1 MKRKLIVLT
10 IFGLITSGF
19 FFFQKYRGTP
29 IFKTSYSH
37 FVESVRNKKA
47 DNVVFSDRFIDY
59 MVGSKKYKTSRPKGE
74 TDSLKEVKESDIHY
88 TFQPESKPILT
99 PVVVLLFGI
108 FLAVSTFIMWRLYCF
123 VNRVISNMR
132 HMQGGPHFGSSS
144 FGGSGSG
151 PGDPFG
157 GGGSRPPTPSES
169 PSKFFEPEQ
178 SDVKFDDIAGN
189 EEAKEELEQIVDF
202 LKSNKKYKKMGANLP
217 KGAILYGPSGT
228 GKTMFAKAIAGE
240 SGVPFMY
247 VSGSEFV
254 EMYVGVGAAR
264 VRDMFAKAREAS
276 PCVVFIDEIDAV
288 GKKRSNSDKNS
299 ERDQTLN
306 QILVEMDGFN
316 SLGSDVIVIGAT
328 NRLETLDDALLRPGR
343 FDKHVSVD
351 LPDREGRFKIL
362 DLSLKKLPLLEDN
375 INVERLS
382 KKTVGFSG
390 ADLVNVVNESA
401 LLAVKDDLKKI
412 DQDCLERAIEKVAY
426 GSEKKSRKQDEKEL
440 ENTAWHESGHAL
452 LGLILDNNA
461 KIDKITII
469 PRTKSLG
476 HVSFLSEEKHS
487 TKSQLLNSICISLGG
502 RVGEEM
508 LAGDYTPGASSDIRS
523 ATRTARN
530 MVTKWGMS
538 SLGMLNLNNMEEGW
552 KTHELSDDMLEKVDK
567 EIRGIV
573 DGQYDRAKKLLD
585 MNKESLKNLSELLLD
600 KETLTGEEVE
610 KLLDGV
616 LVNIE
621 GYNVFFKKEEE

>member
-1 MKRKLIVLT
+1 MKKKLIFVI
-10 IFGLITSGF
+10 IFGLITSSF
-19 FFFQKYRGTP
+19 LFFQKYRGTP
-29 IFKTSYSH
+29 ILERGYSH
-37 FVESVRNKKA
+37 FIQNVRDKKV
-47 DNVVFSDRFIDY
+47 DNVVFGKDFIDY
-59 MVGSKKYKTSRPKGE
+59 TIKTEKYKTPRPTGE
-74 TDSLKEVKESDIHY
+74 TDSLEEVKENKIYYS
-88 TFQPESKPILT
+88 FKLEKKPILA
-99 PVVVLLFGI
+99 PVVILLFGI
-108 FLAVSTFIMWRLYCF
+108 FLSLSTFILWRVYCF
-123 VNRVISNMR
+123 INRFMSNLR
-132 HMQGGPHFGSSS
+132 HMRNGPHFGNSIGNMSSS
-144 FGGSGSG
+144 GTDIFNS
-151 PGDPFG
+151 PK
-157 GGGSRPPTPSES
+157 PPSPSDS
-169 PSKFFEPEQ
+169 PSKFFEPEK
-178 SDVKFDDIAGN
+178 SDVRFADIAGN

-202 LKSNKKYKKMGANLP
+202 LKNNKKYKKMGAKLP

-288 GKKRSNSDKNS
+288 GKKRGNSDKNS

-328 NRLETLDDALLRPGR
+328 NRLETLDEALLRPGR

-351 LPDREGRFKIL
+351 LPDKEGRHKIL
-362 DLSLKKLPLLEDN
+362 SLCLKKLPLLDSN
-375 INVERLS
+375 INIERLS

-390 ADLVNVVNESA
+390 ADLTNVVNESA
-401 LLAVKDDLKKI
+401 LLAVKDSLRKI
-412 DQDCLERAIEKVAY
+412 NQDCLERAIEKVAY

-461 KIDKITII
+461 QIDKITII

-487 TKSQLLNSICISLGG
+487 TRSQLLNSICISLGG

-538 SLGMLNLNNMEEGW
+538 SLGMLHLTNMDEGW
-552 KTHELSDDMLEKVDK
+552 KTHEFSDEMLQMIDK

-573 DGQYDRAKKLLD
+573 DSEYDRAKTLLD
-585 MNKESLKNLSELLLD
+585 MNKDSLKQLSELLLD

-616 LVNIE
+616 LVDIK
-621 GYNVFFKKEEE
+621 GYSVFFKKDEE

>member
-1 MKRKLIVLT
+1 MKKKLIALT

-37 FVESVRNKKA
+37 FVESVRNKKV
-47 DNVVFSDRFIDY
+47 DNVILSERFIDY
-59 MVGSKKYKTSRPKGE
+59 MVGSKKYKTPRPKGE
-74 TDSLKEVKESDIHY
+74 TDSLKELKGSEIYY
-88 TFQPESKPILT
+88 TFQSESKPILT
-99 PVVVLLFGI
+99 PVVILLFGI

-123 VNRVISNMR
+123 INRVISNMR
-132 HMQGGPHFGSSS
+132 HMQGGPHFGSGSS
-144 FGGSGSG
+144 MGGGSN

-157 GGGSRPPTPSES
+157 GSRPSSPAES
-169 PSKFFEPEQ
+169 TSKFFEPEQ
-178 SDVKFDDIAGN
+178 SDVRFADIAGN

-202 LKSNKKYKKMGANLP
+202 LKDNKKYKKMGATLP

-328 NRLETLDDALLRPGR
+328 NRLETLDEALLRPGR

-351 LPDREGRFKIL
+351 LPDKEGRLKIL
-362 DLSLKKLPLLEDN
+362 NLCLKKLPLLEDG
-375 INVERLS
+375 VDSHRLA

-401 LLAVKDDLKKI
+401 LLAVKDELKKI
-412 DQDCLERAIEKVAY
+412 SQDCLERAIEKVAY

-530 MVTKWGMS
+530 MVTRWGMS

-573 DGQYDRAKKLLD
+573 DGEYDRAKKLLD

-621 GYNVFFKKEEE
+621 GYSVFFKKDGE

>member
-1 MKRKLIVLT
+1 MKKKLIVIT
-10 IFGLITSGF
+10 IFGLFTTGF

-29 IFKTSYSH
+29 IKKTSYSH
-37 FVESVRNKKA
+37 FVDNVRNKKA
-47 DNVVFSDRFIDY
+47 DSVVFSERFIDY
-59 MVGSKKYKTSRPKGE
+59 TIGEKRYKTARPSGE
-74 TDSLKEVKESDIHY
+74 TDSLKEVKKNEIYY
-88 TFQPESKPILT
+88 TFSSDSKPILT

-123 VNRVISNMR
+123 FNRVMSNMK
-132 HMQGGPHFGSSS
+132 HMQNGPHFGSGPSM
-144 FGGSGSG
+144 GSGSV

-157 GGGSRPPTPSES
+157 GSKPSSPAES
-169 PSKFFEPEQ
+169 TSKFFEPEQ
-178 SDVKFDDIAGN
+178 SDVRFDDIAGN

-351 LPDREGRFKIL
+351 LPDREGRQKIL
-362 DLSLKKLPLLEDN
+362 NLCLKKLPLLEDG

-390 ADLVNVVNESA
+390 ADLTNVVNESA
-401 LLAVKDDLKKI
+401 LLAVKDELKKI

-426 GSEKKSRKQDEKEL
+426 GSEKKSKKQDAKEL
-440 ENTAWHESGHAL
+440 ENTAWHESAHAL

-487 TKSQLLNSICISLGG
+487 TKSQLLNTICISLGG

-508 LAGDYTPGASSDIRS
+508 LAGDYTPGASSDIS
-523 ATRTARN
+523 KATRIARN
-530 MVTKWGMS
+530 MVTRWGMS

-552 KTHELSDDMLEKVDK
+552 KTHELSDDMLQNIDK
-567 EIRGIV
+567 EVRSIV
-573 DGQYDRAKKLLD
+573 DGEYQRAKTLLD

-616 LVNIE
+616 LVNVD
-621 GYNVFFKKEEE
+621 GYNVFFDKGDE

>member
-1 MKRKLIVLT
+1 MRNKLIVIF
-10 IFGLITSGF
+10 IFGLITAGF

-29 IFKTSYSH
+29 ILEKSYSH
-37 FVESVRNKKA
+37 FIQGVRDKNV
-47 DNVVFSDRFIDY
+47 DNVVFGEDFIDY
-59 MVGSKKYKTSRPKGE
+59 TIKSQRYKTSRPKGE
-74 TDSLKEVKESDIHY
+74 TDSLKEVKEKEIFY
-88 TFQPESKPILT
+88 TFKSEAKPLIT

-108 FLAVSTFIMWRLYCF
+108 FLSVSTFIMWRMYCF
-123 VNRVISNMR
+123 LNRLFGNMK
-132 HMQGGPHFGSSS
+132 HMQNGPIFGSGSSIGNGIPGQNDS
-144 FGGSGSG
+144 FGGGK
-151 PGDPFG
+151 
-157 GGGSRPPTPSES
+157 PSSPSDS

-178 SDVKFDDIAGN
+178 SNVKFSDIAGN

-202 LKSNKKYKKMGANLP
+202 LRNPKKYKKMGASLP
-217 KGAILYGPSGT
+217 KGAILYGPAGT

-240 SGVPFMY
+240 SFVPFMY

-264 VRDMFAKAREAS
+264 VRDMFKKARESS

-328 NRLETLDDALLRPGR
+328 NRLETLDEALLRPGR

-351 LPDREGRFKIL
+351 LPDKEGRHKIL
-362 DLSLKKLPLLEDN
+362 SLCLKKLPLLDSN

-390 ADLVNVVNESA
+390 ADLTNVVNESA
-401 LLAVKDDLKKI
+401 LLAVKDGLKKI
-412 DQDCLERAIEKVAY
+412 SHDCLERAIEKVAY

-508 LAGDYTPGASSDIRS
+508 LDGDYTPGASSDIRS

-538 SLGMLNLNNMEEGW
+538 SLGMLHLTNMDEGW
-552 KTHELSDDMLEKVDK
+552 KTHEFSDEMLKMIDK

-573 DGQYDRAKKLLD
+573 DSEYDRAKTLLD
-585 MNKESLKNLSELLLD
+585 MNKDSLKQLSELLLE
-600 KETLTGEEVE
+600 KETLTGEEVQ

-616 LVNIE
+616 LVDIR
-621 GYNVFFKKEEE
+621 GYSVFFKKDEE

>member
-1 MKRKLIVLT
+1 MKKKLLVII
-10 IFGLITSGF
+10 IFGLITAGF
-19 FFFQKYRGTP
+19 LFFQKYRGNP
-29 IFKTSYSH
+29 ILERSYSH
-37 FVESVRNKKA
+37 FIENVRQKTV
-47 DNVVFSDRFIDY
+47 DNVVFGKDFIDY
-59 MVGSKKYKTSRPKGE
+59 TIKSEKYKTARPKGE
-74 TDSLKEVKESDIHY
+74 TDSLKEVKKNEVFY
-88 TFQPESKPILT
+88 TFRNESKPLIT
-99 PVVVLLFGI
+99 PVVILLFGI

-123 VNRVISNMR
+123 INRLIGNMK
-132 HMQGGPHFGSSS
+132 HIQNGPHFGSPI
-144 FGGSGSG
+144 GGSSG
-151 PGDPFG
+151 PNSGDPFG
-157 GGGSRPPTPSES
+157 GSRPPSPSDS
-169 PSKFFEPEQ
+169 LSKFFEPEK
-178 SDVKFDDIAGN
+178 SDVRFNDIAGN
-189 EEAKEELEQIVDF
+189 EEAKEELKQIVDF
-202 LKSNKKYKKMGANLP
+202 LKNNKKYKKMGAKLP

-264 VRDMFAKAREAS
+264 VRDMFAKARESS

-288 GKKRSNSDKNS
+288 GKKRGHSDKNS

-328 NRLETLDDALLRPGR
+328 NRLETLDEALLRPGR

-351 LPDREGRFKIL
+351 LPDKEGRHKIL
-362 DLSLKKLPLLEDN
+362 SLCLKKLPLLDSN

-382 KKTVGFSG
+382 KKTIGFSG
-390 ADLVNVVNESA
+390 ADLTNVVNESA
-401 LLAVKDDLKKI
+401 LLAVKDNLRKI
-412 DQDCLERAIEKVAY
+412 NQDCLERAIEKVAY

-461 KIDKITII
+461 EIDKITIV

-487 TKSQLLNSICISLGG
+487 TKSQLLNNICISLGG

-508 LAGDYTPGASSDIRS
+508 LAGDYTPGASSDIRK
-523 ATRTARN
+523 ATSIARK
-530 MVTKWGMS
+530 MVTNWGMS
-538 SLGMLNLNNMEEGW
+538 DLGMLHLTNMDEGW
-552 KTHELSDDMLEKVDK
+552 KTHEFSDEMLQMIDK

-573 DGQYDRAKKLLD
+573 DSEYDRAKTLLD
-585 MNKESLKNLSELLLD
+585 LNKDSLKQLSELLLE
-600 KETLTGEEVE
+600 KETLTGEEVQ

-616 LVNIE
+616 LVDIK
-621 GYNVFFKKEEE
+621 GFSVSLKKGDE

>member
-1 MKRKLIVLT
+1 MKKKLIVIT

-19 FFFQKYRGTP
+19 FFFQKYRGNP
-29 IFKTSYSH
+29 ILKTSYSH
-37 FVESVRNKKA
+37 FIESVRNKVT
-47 DNVVFSDRFIDY
+47 DNVVFSKESIDY
-59 MVGSKKYKTSRPKGE
+59 TIDGKRYKTSRPSGE
-74 TDSLKEVKESDIHY
+74 TDSLKEVKKNQVYY
-88 TFQPESKPILT
+88 TFKTESRPILT
-99 PVVVLLFGI
+99 PVVILLFGI

-123 VNRVISNMR
+123 FNRVMSNMR
-132 HMQGGPHFGSSS
+132 HMQNGPHFGSGPPIGGSSGPNDS
-144 FGGSGSG
+144 FGGQ
-151 PGDPFG
+151 
-157 GGGSRPPTPSES
+157 RPPAPAES
-169 PSKFFEPEQ
+169 TSKFFEPEQ
-178 SDVKFDDIAGN
+178 SDVRFDDIAGN

-202 LKSNKKYKKMGANLP
+202 LKSNKKYKKMGAKLP

-328 NRLETLDDALLRPGR
+328 NRLETLDEALLRPGR

-351 LPDREGRFKIL
+351 LPDKEGRLKIL
-362 DLSLKKLPLLEDN
+362 KLCLKKLPLLEDG
-375 INVERLS
+375 IDIQRLA

-390 ADLVNVVNESA
+390 ADLTNVVNESA
-401 LLAVKDDLKKI
+401 LLAVKDKLKKI

-487 TKSQLLNSICISLGG
+487 TKSQLLNSICIALGG

-538 SLGMLNLNNMEEGW
+538 SLGMLHLNNMDEGW
-552 KTHELSDDMLEKVDK
+552 KTHELSDDMLQNIDK

-573 DGQYDRAKKLLD
+573 DDQYDRAKKLLD
-585 MNKESLKNLSELLLD
+585 MNKESLKNLSELLLE

-616 LVNIE
+616 LVNID
-621 GYNVFFKKEEE
+621 GYNIFFKKDGE

>member
-1 MKRKLIVLT
+1 MKKKLIVIT

-19 FFFQKYRGTP
+19 FFFQKYRGNP
-29 IFKTSYSH
+29 ILKTSYSH
-37 FVESVRNKKA
+37 FIESVRNKVT
-47 DNVVFSDRFIDY
+47 DNVVFSKESIDY
-59 MVGSKKYKTSRPKGE
+59 TIDGKRYKTSRPSGE
-74 TDSLKEVKESDIHY
+74 TDSLKEVKKNQVYY
-88 TFQPESKPILT
+88 TFKTESRPILT
-99 PVVVLLFGI
+99 PVVILLFGI

-123 VNRVISNMR
+123 FNRVMSNMR
-132 HMQGGPHFGSSS
+132 HMQNGPHFGSGPPIGGSSGPNDS
-144 FGGSGSG
+144 FGGQ
-151 PGDPFG
+151 
-157 GGGSRPPTPSES
+157 RPPSPAES
-169 PSKFFEPEQ
+169 TSKFFEPEQ
-178 SDVKFDDIAGN
+178 SDVRFADIAGN

-202 LKSNKKYKKMGANLP
+202 HKSNKKYKKMGAKLP

-351 LPDREGRFKIL
+351 LPDKEGRLKIL
-362 DLSLKKLPLLEDN
+362 KLCLKKLPLLEDG
-375 INVERLS
+375 IDIQRLA

-390 ADLVNVVNESA
+390 ADLTNVVNESA
-401 LLAVKDDLKKI
+401 LLAVKDKLKKI

-487 TKSQLLNSICISLGG
+487 TKSQLLNSICIALGG

-538 SLGMLNLNNMEEGW
+538 SLGMLHLNNMDEGW
-552 KTHELSDDMLEKVDK
+552 KTHELSDDMLQNIDK

-573 DGQYDRAKKLLD
+573 DDQYDRAKKLLD
-585 MNKESLKNLSELLLD
+585 MNKESLKNLSELLLE

-616 LVNIE
+616 LVNID
-621 GYNVFFKKEEE
+621 GYNIFFKKDGE

>member
-1 MKRKLIVLT
+1 MKKKLIVIAIL
-10 IFGLITSGF
+10 GLFTTGF
-19 FFFQKYRGTP
+19 FFFQSFRGTP
-29 IFKTSYSH
+29 IKETSYSH
-37 FVESVRNKKA
+37 FVESVRNKSA
-47 DNVVFSDRFIDY
+47 DSVVFSERFIDY
-59 MVGSKKYKTSRPKGE
+59 TIGERRYKTARPSGE
-74 TDSLKEVKESDIHY
+74 VDSLKEVKENKIYY
-88 TFQPESKPILT
+88 TFNSESKPILT
-99 PVVVLLFGI
+99 PVVILLFGI

-123 VNRVISNMR
+123 FNRVISNMK
-132 HMQGGPHFGSSS
+132 HMQNGPHFGSGSGL
-144 FGGSGSG
+144 GGSSG

-157 GGGSRPPTPSES
+157 GNKPSSPAES
-169 PSKFFEPEQ
+169 TSKFFEPEK
-178 SDVKFDDIAGN
+178 SDVRFDDIAGN

-362 DLSLKKLPLLEDN
+362 DLCLKKLPLLEDDIN
-375 INVERLS
+375 IERLS

-390 ADLVNVVNESA
+390 ADLTNVVNESA
-401 LLAVKDDLKKI
+401 LLAVKDELKKI

-426 GSEKKSRKQDEKEL
+426 GSEKKSRKQDAKEL

-487 TKSQLLNSICISLGG
+487 TKSQLLNSICIALGG

-530 MVTKWGMS
+530 MVTRWGMS
-538 SLGMLNLNNMEEGW
+538 SLGMLHLNNMDEGW
-552 KTHELSDDMLEKVDK
+552 KTHELSDDMLHNIDK

-573 DGQYDRAKKLLD
+573 DGEYDRAKKLLD
-585 MNKESLKNLSELLLD
+585 MNKESLKNLSEMLLD

-616 LVNIE
+616 LVDIE
-621 GYNVFFKKEEE
+621 GYNVFFKKDEE

>member
-1 MKRKLIVLT
+1 MKKKLIVIT
-10 IFGLITSGF
+10 AFGLLTAGF

-29 IFKTSYSH
+29 IFKSSYSH
-37 FVESVRNKKA
+37 FVESVRSKSA
-47 DNVVFSDRFIDY
+47 DSVVFSERFIDY
-59 MVGSKKYKTSRPKGE
+59 NVGSKKYKTARPKGE
-74 TDSLKEVKESDIHY
+74 TDSLKEVKKNDIYY
-88 TFQPESKPILT
+88 TFKSESKPILT
-99 PVVVLLFGI
+99 PVVILLFGI
-108 FLAVSTFIMWRLYCF
+108 FLAVSPFIMWRLYCF
-123 VNRVISNMR
+123 ANRIISNMR
-132 HMQGGPHFGSSS
+132 HMQNGPHFGSGSS
-144 FGGSGSG
+144 MGGGSG

-157 GGGSRPPTPSES
+157 GGKPSSPAES
-169 PSKFFEPEQ
+169 TSKFFEPEK
-178 SDVKFDDIAGN
+178 SNVKFDDIAGN

-202 LKSNKKYKKMGANLP
+202 LKNPKKYKDMGATLP
-217 KGAILYGPSGT
+217 KGAILYGPAGT

-240 SGVPFMY
+240 SKVPFMY

-316 SLGSDVIVIGAT
+316 SIGSDVIVIGAT

-351 LPDREGRFKIL
+351 LPDKEGRTKIL
-362 DLSLKKLPLLEDN
+362 DLCLDKLPYLEPD
-375 INVERLS
+375 INVERLA

-390 ADLVNVVNESA
+390 ADLTNVVNESA
-401 LLAVKDDLKKI
+401 LLAVKDGLSKI
-412 DQDCLERAIEKVAY
+412 NQDCLETAIEKVAY
-426 GSEKKSRKQDEKEL
+426 GSEKKSRKQDPKEL
-440 ENTAWHESGHAL
+440 ENTAWHESAHAL

-487 TKSQLLNSICISLGG
+487 TKSQLLNTICISLGG

-508 LAGDYTPGASSDIRS
+508 LAGDYTPGASSDIS
-523 ATRTARN
+523 KATRIARN

-538 SLGMLNLNNMEEGW
+538 ALGMLNLTNMDEGW
-552 KTHELSDDMLEKVDK
+552 KTHDMSDDMLQSIDK
-567 EIRGIV
+567 EVRGII
-573 DGQYDRAKKLLD
+573 DGEYQRAKKLLD

-616 LVNIE
+616 LLNID
-621 GYNVFFKKEEE
+621 GYSVFFNKDEE